1 MSPSQLRLEHI
12 SSGVL
17 KDLFNTTT
25 SSYSTLLQKESDAQE
40 SPKSSSYK
48 FPKRVSTATHRDR
61 SLPTLA
67 PLTMSGLA
75 FGCRDTR
82 HAQSV
87 FSCFS
92 TNSSK
97 KTNSITV
104 LGSAIRLSPCPIPR
118 PKNSCTKL
126 PQLSRVLSTARDGE
140 NSVKK
145 LCILTAIKPS
155 NVEKEKARFFKSDF
169 KYNPQFE
176 YSNPLPPQVLAK
188 HSNASDRFLTQV
200 SAHTLINSE
209 IFTVYLKI
217 TQMFHTNHTKRHR
230 KVHFGNLFQTPETK
244 SKHSLFWPDLF
255 EITSH

>member
-1 MSPSQLRLEHI
+1 MEKPVSPSQLRLERI
-12 SSGVL
+12 PSGVL
-17 KDLFNTTT
+17 KDLFNTAT
-25 SSYSTLLQKESDAQE
+25 SSYNTLLQKESDAQE

-48 FPKRVSTATHRDR
+48 CPKRVSTATHRDR
-61 SLPTLA
+61 PLPTLA

-97 KTNSITV
+97 QTNSITV
-104 LGSAIRLSPCPIPR
+104 LGSAIRLSPCPISR
-118 PKNSCTKL
+118 PKNGCPAGTKL
-126 PQLSRVLSTARDGE
+126 PQLSKVLPTARDGE
-140 NSVKK
+140 NSIKK
-145 LCILTAIKPS
+145 LCILSAIKPS

-200 SAHTLINSE
+200 SAHTLINIILRAYFIS
-209 IFTVYLKI
+209 IKTFLFTVTCGI
-217 TQMFHTNHTKRHR
+217 HH
-230 KVHFGNLFQTPETK
+230 NLVICTM
-244 SKHSLFWPDLF
+244 
-255 EITSH
+255 